1 MKKFIA
7 MLLLFTMC
15 IGVFVGCKGNDDN
28 ANVDLENAKTYVFNM
43 YNGGASKGEAL
54 KLLKDKEVISSVP
67 VDGVTY
73 TIEWSVKVT
82 TGAADSV
89 KIADGNNGNKL
100 VDIPDASEEKIEFT
114 LTATIKAP
122 NGESATVDFLFFVP
136 EVEKADVTDGKVIT
150 LYNPASESYVS
161 GKGFLYNGSKNE
173 LHMTKEKAEA
183 IALTLVTNAD
193 GPVSFKT
200 ADGKFLYGDATHAKF
215 VDAEGEFTKFNIE
228 AAEGGSFIK
237 TQGVYG
243 SGDTAKPQ
251 YLEVHQ
257 NSLTVYGMNAEKA
270 EIYTFEFKDAEGANG
285 KPEFEQAAPVE
296 VTITEALAKDDG
308 TMVIVKGTVKTINTP
323 WDDGFGNITVTIED
337 ATGAT
342 LYVYRLK
349 TKVEVGDV
357 VTITGAVSSYNGE
370 KQIASGATAVIEA
383 NGGNQG
389 GTEGGNQGGT
399 DAPAAPSVLA
409 GVVSATEANGTKLT
423 LTVSTVG
430 TANNWEN
437 SKPYTE
443 FKMDENITV
452 TAIGTAAGNYGVNTG
467 KYYSADPGTWRIY
480 QSETPALT
488 ITAAT
493 GKNIVSVKIT
503 YVSQNTGVIT
513 NGTAQVESDAV
524 ITVGANSI
532 TLSVGNTSADV
543 TNGQARITAIEV
555 IYA

>member
-28 ANVDLENAKTYVFNM
+28 ANVDLDNAKTYVFNM

-136 EVEKADVTDGKVIT
+136 AVEEADVTDGKVIT

-173 LHMTKEKAEA
+173 LHMTNEKAEA

-193 GPVSFKT
+193 GTVSFKT

-251 YLEVHQ
+251 YLEVYKGA
-257 NSLTVYGMNAEKA
+257 LTVYGMNAENTA
-270 EIYTFEFKDAEGANG
+270 IYTFEFKDAEGANG
-285 KPEFEQAAPVE
+285 KPEFEQAPPVE

-383 NGGNQG
+383 NSGNQG
-389 GTEGGNQGGT
+389 GNEGGNQGGNQGGT
-399 DAPAAPSVLA
+399 DAPAA
-409 GVVSATEANGTKLT
+409 G
-423 LTVSTVG
+423 TVSVVIADFAA
-430 TANNWEN
+430 ANSWEN
-437 SKPYTE
+437 SKLYADLKLNDYVTVS
-443 FKMDENITV
+443 V
-452 TAIGTAAGNYGVNTG
+452 TAATPSSYGQNTG
-467 KYYSADPGTWRIY
+467 KYYESDVSWRMYQADGTSITVKAA
-480 QSETPALT
+480 EGKT
-488 ITAAT
+488 IT
-493 GKNIVSVKIT
+493 SVKIT
-503 YVSQNTGVIT
+503 YISNKTGVLL
-513 NGTAQVESDAV
+513 NGTAQVETDAV

-532 TLSVGNTSADV
+532 TLGVGNTSAEV
-543 TNGQARITAIEV
+543 TNGQVRITAIEV